1 MARTCGPSQRAR
13 GLRPSQE
20 AREGRVTPG
29 KWGTRTA
36 SRAAVTGCERRLTI
50 GRRPTIRH
58 SNAEGFGP
66 ATYSSSTWTGD
77 RRGAKAMKPPPA
89 AWMSQWEGVSPTP
102 LGGRQPDPFG
112 RAPARPLWEGASPTP
127 LGGRQPDPF
136 GRAPARPL
144 WEDEARPL
152 WEGVSPTP
160 LGGRQP
166 DPFGRA
172 KPDPFGRAPARPLW
186 EGEARPLWEGVSPTP
201 LGGRQPDPFA
211 SRRRAPCEGRQAR
224 AHLASRRRALEGS
237 ATTNPL

>member
-136 GRAPARPL
+136 GR
-144 WEDEARPL
+144 
-152 WEGVSPTP
+152 T
-160 LGGRQP
+160 
-166 DPFGRA
+166 